1 MIAAKA
7 RIAFK
12 TPMSYLSPL
21 RLHFF
26 GKFLAAPPTANND
39 PMHYNLATFKEEYR
53 EREPSGAQKK
63 GWWNP
68 AGNADWHFLG
78 CTVTSAFN
86 ADGEAV
92 ESDDP
97 VLGMAIADSDQR
109 VAAKICDLDPEQQLV
124 SQIWGLEVRIC
135 SASGTTLLRGRFEPA
150 AFMDIWDRA
159 PDVPGDGRAGVWYQS
174 VIQNLQWSDV
184 SKSQFLSALRE
195 ASTATGM
202 LSIRFNLDLYDMDF
216 KSPTFT
222 QGRIAGTIGP
232 AATDEPY
239 HFVLG
244 RQFMTTGT
252 QENFFSPQN
261 GVNFCVARV
270 DNATRKILLDVGN
283 ALTVKPNGTFNDVG
297 RLILQCNSAGSNPVV
312 IGEIPYLTSNWYR
325 DTAGVVA
332 LPANR
337 TLTEVDL
344 ETISNN
350 PLELTLT
357 PSFPLVIPGY
367 GRVTSKPTFV
377 AIAEPKSGLFVRA
390 DQYVYRLDAGDNAH
404 IRVYATLFGAPRAR
418 STITFTLDTSQLQ
431 SGAGLPPVGTP
442 PTALKFPMISIAD
455 ERGCATIE
463 IMSTDPGVPRS
474 YIDGQLYGIRP
485 NLPEIES
492 YPVNPWNFIS
502 VLLWSAFTHDT
513 PITWHGSIQPIFQ
526 LFRNLYP
533 AMDRFLDLSSYD
545 DICAHR
551 ELLVLALSLDMNNP
565 NSMPVTRELSR
576 AKRTAILRWLEDV
589 GPDGKPLLGS
599 PSPAVTASRKADLPP
614 LDFAKRFTE
623 AMRGG
628 KEAAVARRIANG
640 NTALAKA
647 EGL

>member
-7 RIAFK
+7 RIALK
-12 TPMSYLSPL
+12 TPMSYLGPL

-39 PMHYNLATFKEEYR
+39 PMHYNLATFKAEYR
-53 EREPSGAQKK
+53 ERGPGHTK

-86 ADGEAV
+86 ADGNAV
-92 ESDDP
+92 DSDDP
-97 VLGMAIADSDQR
+97 VLGMGIADSDQR

-159 PDVPGDGRAGVWYQS
+159 PDVDGDGRAGVWYQS
-174 VIQNLQWSDV
+174 VIHNLQWSDV
-184 SKSQFLSALRE
+184 SRSRFLSALRD
-195 ASTATGM
+195 ASSASGM
-202 LSIRFNLDLYDMDF
+202 LSIKFNLDLYDMDL

-222 QGRIAGTIGP
+222 QGRVAGTIGP
-232 AATDEPY
+232 AAADEPH

-244 RQFMTTGT
+244 RQFMTTET
-252 QENFFSPQN
+252 PDSHFFTPVG
-261 GVNFCVARV
+261 GVNFCVACIN
-270 DNATRKILLDVGN
+270 DSIRKVLLDVGN
-283 ALTVKPNGTFNDVG
+283 ALTVTPGGIFKDVG
-297 RLILQCNSAGSNPVV
+297 RLSLQCNVAGADPLV
-312 IGEIPYLTSNWYR
+312 IGDVPYLTSNWYR
-325 DTAGVVA
+325 NTAGVVA

-337 TLTEVDL
+337 KLTDVDL
-344 ETISNN
+344 EKISKN

-357 PSFPLVIPGY
+357 PK
-367 GRVTSKPTFV
+367 SKPAFV

-390 DQYVYRLDAGDNAH
+390 DQHVYRLDAGENART
-404 IRVYATLFGAPRAR
+404 RVYATLFGAPRAR

-431 SGAGLPPVGTP
+431 QDVGNPPVGTP
-442 PTALKFPMISIAD
+442 PTALKFPMITIAD

-463 IMSTDPGVPRS
+463 ITSTDPGVPRS

-485 NLPEIES
+485 NLPEIQS
-492 YPVNPWNFIS
+492 NPVNPWNFIS

-551 ELLVLALSLDMNNP
+551 ELLILVFSLDTSNP
-565 NSMPVTRELSR
+565 NSMPVTRELSC
-576 AKRTAILRWLEDV
+576 AKRTAILKWLKNV

-599 PSPAVTASRKADLPP
+599 PSEAAAAATKAVLPP
-614 LDFAKRFTE
+614 LDFTKRLVET
-623 AMRGG
+623 MRGG
-628 KEAAVARRIANG
+628 KEAAVARRIAERNAG
-640 NTALAKA
+640 LAKA
-647 EGL
+647 EPP

>member
-1 MIAAKA
+1 
-7 RIAFK
+7 
-12 TPMSYLSPL
+12 MSYLGPL

-26 GKFLAAPPTANND
+26 GKFLAAPPTANNE

-53 EREPSGAQKK
+53 ERGPDNDPTK
-63 GWWNP
+63 GKWNP
-68 AGNADWHFLG
+68 AGNANWHFLG

-86 ADGEAV
+86 ADGNAV

-109 VAAKICDLDPEQQLV
+109 VAAKMCDLDTEQQLV
-124 SQIWGLEVRIC
+124 SEIWGLEVRIC
-135 SASGTTLLRGRFEPA
+135 DASGTTLLRGRFEAA

-159 PDVPGDGRAGVWYQS
+159 PDVPLDGRAGVWYQS
-174 VIQNLQWSDV
+174 VIHNLEWSDV
-184 SKSQFLSALRE
+184 SRSRFLSALRE

-216 KSPTFT
+216 TSKTFT
-222 QGRIAGTIGP
+222 QGRVAGTIGP
-232 AATDEPY
+232 AAADEPH

-252 QENFFSPQN
+252 PQGHFFEPQG

-270 DNATRKILLDVGN
+270 DNATRKILLDMGN
-283 ALTVKPNGTFNDVG
+283 ALTVKRNGTFKDVG
-297 RLILQCNSAGSNPVV
+297 RLTLRCNVAGSKPLL
-312 IGEIPYLTSNWYR
+312 IGHVRYLTSNWYR
-325 DTAGVVA
+325 KTAGVVA

-337 TLTEVDL
+337 TLTDMDL
-344 ETISNN
+344 EKISKN

-357 PSFPLVIPGY
+357 PK
-367 GRVTSKPTFV
+367 SKPAFV
-377 AIAEPKSGLFVRA
+377 AIAEPMSGLFVRA
-390 DQYVYRLDAGDNAH
+390 DQHVYRLDAGDNARV
-404 IRVYATLFGAPRAR
+404 RVYTTLFGAPRAR
-418 STITFTLDTSQLQ
+418 STITFTLDISQLQ
-431 SGAGLPPVGTP
+431 PNPGDPPVGTP
-442 PTALKFPMISIAD
+442 PTALKFPAITIAD

-463 IMSTDPGVPRS
+463 ITSTDPGVPRS

-485 NLPEIES
+485 NLPEIQS
-492 YPVNPWNFIS
+492 NPVNPWNFIS

-551 ELLVLALSLDMNNP
+551 ELLILAFSLDTSSP
-565 NSMPVTRELSR
+565 NSMPVTRELSC
-576 AKRTAILRWLEDV
+576 AKRTAILKWLKNV

-599 PSPAVTASRKADLPP
+599 PSEAVAKARKAVLPP
-614 LDFAKRFTE
+614 LDFTKRLVET
-623 AMRGG
+623 MRGS
-628 KEAAVARRIANG
+628 KEAAVARRIAERNAG
-640 NTALAKA
+640 LAKA
-647 EGL
+647 EPP

>member
-7 RIAFK
+7 RIALK
-12 TPMSYLSPL
+12 TPMSYLGPL

-53 EREPSGAQKK
+53 ERQTTPEAPK

-78 CTVTSAFN
+78 CTVTGAFN
-86 ADGEAV
+86 ADGNAV
-92 ESDDP
+92 DSNDP

-109 VAAKICDLDPEQQLV
+109 VAAKMCDLDPEQQLV

-135 SASGTTLLRGRFEPA
+135 SAAGTTLLRGRFEPA

-174 VIQNLQWSDV
+174 VIHNLEWSDV
-184 SKSQFLSALRE
+184 SRSRFLSALRD
-195 ASTATGM
+195 ASTASGM

-216 KSPTFT
+216 TSPTFT
-222 QGRIAGTIGP
+222 QGRVAGTIGP
-232 AATDEPY
+232 AAADEPH

-252 QENFFSPQN
+252 QYFFSPQG

-283 ALTVKPNGTFNDVG
+283 ALMVKPNGTFNDVG
-297 RLILQCNSAGSNPVV
+297 RLTLRCNLAGSNPVV
-312 IGEIPYLTSNWYR
+312 IGEVPYLTSNWYR
-325 DTAGVVA
+325 NTAGVVA

-337 TLTEVDL
+337 TLTDVDL
-344 ETISNN
+344 ETISKN

-390 DQYVYRLDAGDNAH
+390 DQYVYRLDAGDNAR

-431 SGAGLPPVGTP
+431 PGDDGEPTVGTP
-442 PTALKFPMISIAD
+442 PTALKFPAITTAD
-455 ERGCATIE
+455 QRGCATIE
-463 IMSTDPGVPRS
+463 ITSTDPGVPRS

-485 NLPEIES
+485 NLPEIQS
-492 YPVNPWNFIS
+492 NPVNPWNFIS

-545 DICAHR
+545 DICKHR
-551 ELLVLALSLDMNNP
+551 ELLVLAFSLDMNNP
-565 NSMPVTRELSR
+565 NSMPVTRELSC
-576 AKRTAILRWLEDV
+576 AKRTAILSWLTDV
-589 GPDGKPLLGS
+589 GPDGKPLLGR
-599 PSPAVTASRKADLPP
+599 PSQAVAASRKAVVPP
-614 LDFAKRFTE
+614 LDFAKRLTE

-628 KEAAVARRIANG
+628 KEAAVARRIVERNA
-640 NTALAKA
+640 ALAKA
-647 EGL
+647 EGP